1 MSKKIDLIG
10 QVFGRLT
17 VVSEKGKGKSGNII
31 WECTCC
37 CGNTSLSQGGD
48 LKRGNTK
55 SCGCLRK
62 ETHTTHG
69 LRGHPM
75 YTVWSSMKK
84 RCYAESGKR
93 YQDYGGR
100 GVKVCDRWISSLEN
114 FIEDTYEGYEKGLQL
129 DRIDN
134 NGDYEPENIRW
145 VTPQQ
150 NVMNRRSFKN
160 SSSIYKGVSWAKK
173 SGKWSANIQKDGKYQ
188 HLGLFTNEIEAALAY
203 NEAAEE
209 LFGEFANLNQIETTV
224 VKI

>member
-10 QVFGRLT
+10 HIFGRLT
-17 VVSEKGKGKSGNII
+17 VVSEKGKGKGRNTI

-37 CGNTSLSQGGD
+37 CGNTSFVCGGE

-55 SCGCLRK
+55 SCGCLRR
-62 ETHTTHG
+62 ESNTTHG
-69 LRGHPM
+69 LRRHPM
-75 YTVWSSMKK
+75 YSVWASMKK
-84 RCYAESGKR
+84 RCYTESYKR

-100 GVKVCDRWISSLEN
+100 GIKVCDRWLGSLED
-114 FIEDTYEGYEKGLQL
+114 FIEDVYEGYEKGLQL

-134 NGDYEPENIRW
+134 NGDYEPSNIRW

-160 SSSIYKGVSWAKK
+160 SSSIYKGVSLVKK

-203 NEAAEE
+203 NAAAEG
-209 LFGEFANLNQIETTV
+209 LFGEFANLNKIETAV
-224 VKI
+224 VEV